1 MIKLCGKLAVLALLL
16 GGLFV
21 PAAGAAVRPTV
32 SVAASPRSIGAAG
45 GRLTL
50 KVTVHGATSCSFSS
64 TPAVVGFAGRVKC
77 AGGTVSRSGVL
88 GLNSG
93 GARNV
98 HLKVTAS
105 SSSGSAIAQTTVTQ
119 AAAKPGAATIG
130 STLTASGSGQTLSVT
145 LSSLTYQSPS
155 ATIDGLTATSG
166 TEFVTICMTVKNV
179 GSAVATGDAIADT
192 SDVSSSGR
200 NDPETWTGSLDG
212 IQGCPTGMGNTGFT
226 LQSGQSLTGGWAMM
240 YPVGQTITSV
250 SFSPSD
256 GIGGHT
262 ATWKAS

>member
-1 MIKLCGKLAVLALLL
+1 MIRLSGKLAVLALLVA
-16 GGLFV
+16 GLFI
-21 PAAGAAVRPTV
+21 PAAGAAVRPTL

-50 KVTVHGATSCSFSS
+50 KVSVHGSTSCLFSS
-64 TPAVVGFAGRVKC
+64 TPAIVGFAGKVRC
-77 AGGTVSRSGVL
+77 SGGTISRSGEL

-93 GARNV
+93 SARTV

-105 SSSGSAIAQTTVTQ
+105 GSSGSATVQTTVTQ
-119 AAAKPGAATIG
+119 SAGKPSPATIG

-145 LSSLTYQSPS
+145 LSSLAYQSPS
-155 ATIDGLTATSG
+155 ATIDGLTATTG

-226 LQSGQSLTGGWAMM
+226 LQPGQSLTGGWAMM
-240 YPVGQTITSV
+240 YPVGQIITSV
-250 SFSPSD
+250 SFSTSD
-256 GIGGHT
+256 GIEGHT